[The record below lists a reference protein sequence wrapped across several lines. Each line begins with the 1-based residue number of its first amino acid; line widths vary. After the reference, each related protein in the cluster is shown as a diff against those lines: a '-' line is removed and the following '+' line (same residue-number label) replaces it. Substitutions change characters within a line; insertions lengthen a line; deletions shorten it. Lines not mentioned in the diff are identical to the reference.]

1 MKFSLLFSDAS
12 HINVGNIGSKTLY
25 HLSLDKSFAAICQS
39 KSERQYF
46 LEVLSKSLLSQ
57 EDILFRQQ
65 IINDFLL
72 FPTFF
77 VELKTSLNQFAKLK
91 QDFKNLK
98 KEIHARNFGFGS
110 TVGGSRESV
119 KDCSQLLKKVL
130 HYTKDLSQLLR
141 KYPISSTGL
150 NSILNYTVSLVQKE
164 DFTLLIERLEETESV
179 SFDSNAT
186 FSINLDKNGK
196 IAECHL
202 IDSQNLS
209 SRMPKAKK
217 RFLWGKESAQ
227 NSSFLRLEPPV
238 YSDCQTK
245 LGAYPY
251 MEMENLL
258 LSLISGALETFGE
271 INQEIAFYSV
281 AVEYVR
287 WLARQKISFAF
298 PAVGESTQFV
308 GITDLYLSTTVP
320 IDGIVTNDFDI
331 SKDKKGIIIFGDNG
345 NGKTVFLRSVSVC
358 QILAQAGMPIP
369 AKSGT
374 IGVFTTIK
382 TQFSESEDALVSN
395 PKMGRFEQEVS
406 DLCELIDAS
415 ESGSLLVLNEIF
427 QTTAYSEGAIG
438 LYHILNYLS
447 AKNIGWILVSHLTD
461 LKQYF
466 KDNDVSMCE
475 MTKGHK
481 VLKIQ

>member
-1 MKFSLLFSDAS
+1 MKFSLLFLDAS

-46 LEVLSKSLLSQ
+46 LEVLSRPLLSQ
-57 EDILFRQQ
+57 KDILFRQQ
-65 IINDFLL
+65 IIADFLH
-72 FPTFF
+72 FPAFF
-77 VELKTSLNQFAKLK
+77 EEFKTALNQFTKFK
-91 QDFKNLK
+91 DDFKNLK
-98 KEIHARNFGFGS
+98 KEIHARNFGIGS
-110 TVGGSRESV
+110 AIGGSRESV
-119 KDCSQLLKKVL
+119 RDCARLLKKTL
-130 HYTKDLSQLLR
+130 HCTQDLSQLLG
-141 KYPISSTGL
+141 KYPISSEGL
-150 NSILNYTVSLVQKE
+150 LAIFHYIASLAQKE
-164 DFTLLIERLEETESV
+164 DLSRLVELLEETEG
-179 SFDSNAT
+179 AT
-186 FSINLDKNGK
+186 LAPNTAFSIKLDKNGK

-202 IDSQNLS
+202 TDSQNLS
-209 SRMPKAKK
+209 SQISKEKK
-217 RFLWGKESAQ
+217 RFFSKKESSL
-227 NSSFLRLEPPV
+227 NSSYLRLEPPS

-251 MEMENLL
+251 LEMENLL
-258 LSLISGALETFGE
+258 LSLIASVLDTFGE
-271 INQEIAFYSV
+271 VDKEIVFYSV
-281 AVEYVR
+281 ATEYLQWLVR
-287 WLARQKISFAF
+287 KKIPFILPS
-298 PAVGESTQFV
+298 VGDSTQFF
-308 GITDLYLSTTVP
+308 GMTDLCLATAKP
-320 IDGIVTNDFDI
+320 IESIVTNDFYL
-331 SKDKKGIIIFGDNG
+331 SKEKKGSIIFGDNG

-382 TQFSESEDALVSN
+382 TQFSESENALVSN

-406 DLCELIDAS
+406 ELCELIDAS